1 MKEMTSRQDTD
12 AAIGEDTALVFK
24 YSTTCPISAN
34 ARQEMDSLLSGGEPV
49 PVYRV
54 DVNAQREVSDYI
66 AEKTGIEHQSPQVI
80 LLRGGRPVWDADRF
94 DVTAG
99 AIRDQLGLASSPGA

>member
-1 MKEMTSRQDTD
+1 MKEMTSREETD
-12 AAIGEDTALVFK
+12 AALGEETALLFK
-24 YSTTCPISAN
+24 YSMTCPISAN

-54 DVNAQREVSDYI
+54 DVNARREVSDYV
-66 AEKTGIEHQSPQVI
+66 AERTGVQHESPQVI

-94 DVTAG
+94 GVTAG
-99 AIRDQLGLASSPGA
+99 AIREQLGLAAPGG

>member
-1 MKEMTSRQDTD
+1 MNEMTSRDDTD
-12 AAIGEDTALVFK
+12 AAMGEESALLFK

-54 DVNAQREVSDYI
+54 DVNAQREVSDYV
-66 AEKTGIEHQSPQVI
+66 AERTGVEHQSPQVI

-94 DVTAG
+94 GVTAG
-99 AIRDQLGLASSPGA
+99 AIREQLGLAPSPGA